1 MTQCETSAHL
11 LKHAKV
17 LAQKEIIATKTIN
30 YFELL
35 GQSRTVEDRVVDEQQ
50 NIHVG
55 VKPVN

>member
-1 MTQCETSAHL
+1 MKPQPHL

-17 LAQKEIIATKTIN
+17 LAQKQIIATKTIN